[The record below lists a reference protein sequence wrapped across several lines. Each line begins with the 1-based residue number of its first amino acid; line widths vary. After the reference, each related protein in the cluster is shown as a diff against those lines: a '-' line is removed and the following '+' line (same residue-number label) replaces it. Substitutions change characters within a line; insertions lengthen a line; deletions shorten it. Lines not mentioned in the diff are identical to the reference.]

1 MSETGDHTPR
11 WLPWGLFALAVL
23 VSAVTW
29 WGDFTYDDFPIIV
42 ESDRIHSPNQW
53 HRLWT
58 ESHWERP
65 RGGTMG
71 NWRPLTLSTFALNWW
86 VSGGAPWSF
95 HLINT
100 LLHSAVTLVLFSLAR
115 VILRGPWPAAL
126 AAALFAVHPLHTEAV
141 ANTVG
146 RSEILA
152 ALFALMAWQ
161 AHRRGQPV
169 RAPLWFALGLLSKES
184 AITIIGVMALDD
196 WLGRPGEMGGP
207 RWQLRRWVGPLT
219 VIPVYLVARWAA
231 LGQLGLGEQPSSFT
245 LINPLL
251 AEGMGWIT
259 QWATAIRGLGL
270 QWWLF
275 VWPADLVADYS
286 WRHLELSPGFF
297 DPSTAVAAL
306 AMLGLAALAIRTRRQ
321 RPEIALSIGLWFLTA
336 LLTSNLILTVGV
348 LFAERLVYLPS
359 AGMCLLFGALVGW
372 GEAVQRRPFQGALV
386 VICAVILVAAS
397 VRTIRRSWDWGDN
410 LRLWQHDV
418 RVAPRSSQA
427 WAALGVEL
435 QLLERHPE
443 AREAL
448 ERAVRLSRMQEGGP
462 PLNARALEHL
472 AGVLLKM
479 AEEAT
484 LEGRAVRAAQ
494 LHTACD
500 QAIVQCLAVH
510 PGNAVA
516 TSYLALRH
524 HQRGE
529 EDLARVAFQRALA
542 LDPENPVVQ
551 ANWEYFLSRTGPP
564 DG

>member
-1 MSETGDHTPR
+1 MPVNGDHPPR

-23 VSAVTW
+23 VHALTW
-29 WGDFTYDDFPIIV
+29 WGDFAYDDFPIIV
-42 ESDRIHSPNQW
+42 ESDRIHSPDQF

-65 RGGTMG
+65 RGDTMG

-100 LLHSAVTLVLFSLAR
+100 LLHGAVTLVLFFLAR
-115 VILRGPWPAAL
+115 AILRSPWPAAL

-152 ALFALMAWQ
+152 ALFALMTWR
-161 AHRRGQPV
+161 AHRRGHPA
-169 RAPLWFALGLLSKES
+169 RATLWLALGLLSKES
-184 AITIIGVMALDD
+184 AITVIGVMALDD
-196 WLGRPGEMGGP
+196 WLGRPGEASGP
-207 RWQLRRWVGPLT
+207 QWRLRDWVGPLL
-219 VIPVYLVARWAA
+219 VVPAYLTARWAA
-231 LGQLGLGEQPSSFT
+231 LGQLGLGEHPPS
-245 LINPLL
+245 LALMNPLL
-251 AEGMGWIT
+251 AEGTGWIT

-286 WRHLELSPGFF
+286 WRHLAPSPGFL
-297 DPSTAVAAL
+297 DPPTAVAAL
-306 AMLGLAALAIRTRRQ
+306 SLLGLAFLAIRTRRH
-321 RPEIALSIGLWFLTA
+321 RPEIALSLGLWFLTA
-336 LLTSNLILTVGV
+336 LLTSNLVLIVGV
-348 LFAERLVYLPS
+348 LFAERLIYLPS
-359 AGMCLLFGALVGW
+359 AGMCLLVGALGS
-372 GEAVQRRPFQGALV
+372 GGAVARGKPIQRALV
-386 VICAVILVAAS
+386 VAWVVILAAAS
-397 VRTIRRSWDWGDN
+397 VRTVRRSWDWGDN

-418 RVAPRSSQA
+418 RLTPRSSQA

-435 QLLERHPE
+435 QLLERYPE

-448 ERAVRLSRMQEGGP
+448 ERAVRLSRMEEGGP
-462 PLNARALEHL
+462 PLSSRALEHL

-484 LEGRAVRAAQ
+484 LEGRTVRAAE
-494 LHTACD
+494 LHAVCD
-500 QAIVQCLAVH
+500 RAVVQCLAVE

-516 TSYLALRH
+516 TSHLAIRH
-524 HQRGE
+524 HQRGD
-529 EDLARVAFQRALA
+529 EDLALAAFRRALA
-542 LDPENPVVQ
+542 LAPENSVVQ
-551 ANWEYFLSRTGPP
+551 ANWEYFLSQKGSP